1 MRVRR
6 EMCVTVASTQA
17 SSYCV
22 PQFPLSAVKTVYCS
36 LRFIYLFSIL
46 FATGFASAAQVARID
61 DETALKQ
68 AYAHLYNF
76 DFTGAQDIL
85 DRQRQ
90 VSPQAPLLPATKAAA
105 YLFSELDRLRILE
118 LDFFTDD
125 DKVVDR
131 HKLIPDPAIRA
142 KFFQTVEETEKLANA
157 RLATKPDDPDATL
170 ALCMTTGL
178 VTDYAALIEK
188 RRFGSFALA
197 KKSHIWAK
205 KLLDL
210 KPPVVDAYMTFG
222 TAEYIVGSLPFF
234 LRWFVHMDSVEG
246 SKKKGI
252 DELELVSKEGKYYG
266 PFARMLL
273 AVIAMREK
281 RPWDAET
288 LLAGLA
294 TDYPA
299 NPLIREELARAR
311 KMANPVIA
319 GPGTKK

>member
-1 MRVRR
+1 MVK
-6 EMCVTVASTQA
+6 
-17 SSYCV
+17 
-22 PQFPLSAVKTVYCS
+22 FPLPKTRKVHCS
-36 LRFIYLFSIL
+36 LRYICLLSI
-46 FATGFASAAQVARID
+46 AVASGLASPAQVEKMD
-61 DETALKQ
+61 SETAVKR
-68 AYAHLYNF
+68 AYACLYNF
-76 DFTGAQDIL
+76 DFNGAQEIL

-90 VSPQAPLLPATKAAA
+90 VDPREPLLASTKAGA

-131 HKLIPDPAIRA
+131 HKLVPDPAIRA
-142 KFFQTVEETEKLANA
+142 KFFQTVEESDKLANA
-157 RLATKPDDPDATL
+157 RLAAKPDDPDALL
-170 ALCMTTGL
+170 ALCTTAGL

-234 LRWFVHMDSVEG
+234 LRWFVHLDNVDG
-246 SKKKGI
+246 NKKKGI
-252 DELELVSKEGKYYG
+252 DELELVAKQGKYNG

-294 TDYPA
+294 SEYPQ

-311 KMANPVIA
+311 KQANPVIT

>member
-1 MRVRR
+1 M
-6 EMCVTVASTQA
+6 
-17 SSYCV
+17 
-22 PQFPLSAVKTVYCS
+22 LSAG
-36 LRFIYLFSIL
+36 RA
-46 FATGFASAAQVARID
+46 ATAAQVAKVD
-61 DETALKQ
+61 SEAALQQ

-76 DFTGAQDIL
+76 DFNGAYEIL

-90 VSPQAPLLPATKAAA
+90 LDPQQPLLPATKAAA

-125 DKVVDR
+125 EKVVDR
-131 HKLIPDPAIRA
+131 RKLVPDPNIRN
-142 KFFQTVEETEKLANA
+142 KFFQTVAESDKVANA
-157 RLATKPDDPDATL
+157 RLGSNPNNPDALL

-188 RRFGSFALA
+188 RRFGSFSLA
-197 KKSHIWAK
+197 KKSHVWAK

-210 KPPVVDAYMTFG
+210 HPPVVDAYMTFG

-234 LRWFVHMDSVEG
+234 FRWFVHMDNVEG

-252 DELELVSKEGKYYG
+252 DELELVANQGKYYG

-288 LLAGLA
+288 LLASLA
-294 TDYPA
+294 NEYPQ
-299 NPLIREELARAR
+299 NPLIHKELMRAR
-311 KMANPVIA
+311 KEANPVLA

>member
-1 MRVRR
+1 MIFGAG
-6 EMCVTVASTQA
+6 TA
-17 SSYCV
+17 
-22 PQFPLSAVKTVYCS
+22 P
-36 LRFIYLFSIL
+36 
-46 FATGFASAAQVARID
+46 AAQVAKVD
-61 DETALKQ
+61 SEEALKQ
-68 AYAHLYNF
+68 AYARLYNF
-76 DFTGAQDIL
+76 DFNGAYEIL

-90 VSPQAPLLPATKAAA
+90 LDPQQPLLPATKAAA

-125 DKVVDR
+125 DKVIDR
-131 HKLIPDPAIRA
+131 HKLIPDPGVRA
-142 KFFQTVEETEKLANA
+142 KFFQTVAESDKLANA
-157 RLATKPDDPDATL
+157 HLASNPNDPDALL

-188 RRFGSFALA
+188 RRFGSFSLA
-197 KKSHIWAK
+197 KKSHIWAR

-234 LRWFVHMDSVEG
+234 FRWFVHLDNVEG
-246 SKKKGI
+246 NKKKGI
-252 DELELVSKEGKYYG
+252 DELQLVATQGKYYG

-281 RPWDAET
+281 RPWDAES

-294 TDYPA
+294 TEYPQ
-299 NPLIREELARAR
+299 NPLIHHELARAR
-311 KMANPVIA
+311 KEANLVIT

>member
-1 MRVRR
+1 VVKIPSIEAKKVALSLRYI
-6 EMCVTVASTQA
+6 CLYCLAVASA
-17 SSYCV
+17 WGS
-22 PQFPLSAVKTVYCS
+22 P
-36 LRFIYLFSIL
+36 
-46 FATGFASAAQVARID
+46 AQLDKVD
-61 DETALKQ
+61 TEGALKR
-68 AYAHLYNF
+68 AYARLYNF
-76 DFTGAQDIL
+76 DFNGAQEIL

-90 VSPQAPLLPATKAAA
+90 LDPQQPVVVATKAAA

-125 DKVVDR
+125 EKVVDR
-131 HKLIPDPAIRA
+131 RKLVPDPIIRT
-142 KFFQTVEETEKLANA
+142 KFFQTVEESDKLANA
-157 RLATKPDDPDATL
+157 RLVAKPDDPDGLL

-178 VTDYAALIEK
+178 VADYAALIEK

-234 LRWFVHMDSVEG
+234 FRWFVHLDSVEG

-252 DELELVSKEGKYYG
+252 DELELVAKQGKYYG

-273 AVIAMREK
+273 SVIAMREK
-281 RPWDAET
+281 RPWDAES

-294 TDYPA
+294 SEYPQ
-299 NPLIREELARAR
+299 NPLIREELLRAR
-311 KMANPVIA
+311 KAANPVIA
-319 GPGTKK
+319 GPGLKK

>member
-1 MRVRR
+1 MA
-6 EMCVTVASTQA
+6 ASVIK
-17 SSYCV
+17 V
-22 PQFPLSAVKTVYCS
+22 PKFALCTRNKLYCS
-36 LRFIYLFSIL
+36 LRWICTLFL
-46 FATGFASAAQVARID
+46 GLAGGLASAAQVPKTDTEI
-61 DETALKQ
+61 ALKQ

-76 DFTGAQDIL
+76 DFKGAQEIMDH
-85 DRQRQ
+85 QRQ
-90 VSPQAPLLPATKAAA
+90 VDPKAPVIVATKAAA

-131 HKLIPDPAIRA
+131 RKLVPDPAVRA
-142 KFFQTVEETEKLANA
+142 KFFQTVDESDKLANA
-157 RLATKPDDPDATL
+157 RLASKPDDPDALL

-178 VTDYAALIEK
+178 VADYAALIEK

-210 KPPVVDAYMTFG
+210 KPPVTDAYMTFG

-234 LRWFVHMDSVEG
+234 LRWFVHLDSVEG

-252 DELELVSKEGKYYG
+252 DELELVATQGKYYG

-273 AVIAMREK
+273 AVIALREK
-281 RPWDAET
+281 RPADAER
-288 LLAGLA
+288 LLADLS
-294 TDYPA
+294 TEYPQ
-299 NPLIREELARAR
+299 NPLIRNELARVR
-311 KMANPVIA
+311 KMNPTIT
-319 GPGTKK
+319 GPKK

>member
-1 MRVRR
+1 
-6 EMCVTVASTQA
+6 
-17 SSYCV
+17 
-22 PQFPLSAVKTVYCS
+22 
-36 LRFIYLFSIL
+36 LRCFFLLFIGL
-46 FATGFASAAQVARID
+46 AGGFASPAQVPKVD
-61 DETALKQ
+61 TETALKR
-68 AYAHLYNF
+68 AYARLYNF
-76 DFTGAQDIL
+76 DFKGAQDIL

-90 VSPQAPLLPATKAAA
+90 ADPTAPLIVATQAAA

-131 HKLIPDPAIRA
+131 RKLIPDPVIRQ
-142 KFFQTVEETEKLANA
+142 KFFHTSDESDRLANA

-197 KKSHIWAK
+197 KKSHIWAH

-210 KPPVVDAYMTFG
+210 KPPVTDAYMTFG
-222 TAEYIVGSLPFF
+222 TAEYIVGSMPFF
-234 LRWFVHMDSVEG
+234 VRWFVHMDQVEG
-246 SKKKGI
+246 NKKKGI
-252 DELELVSKEGKYYG
+252 DELELVAKDGKYYG

-273 AVIAMREK
+273 AVIAIREK
-281 RPWDAET
+281 RPWDAESR
-288 LLAGLA
+288 LAGLA
-294 TDYPA
+294 ADYPE
-299 NPLIREELARAR
+299 NPLIRQELARTR

-319 GPGTKK
+319 GPNHPNK

>member
-1 MRVRR
+1 VILVGKFSSPNRKKTLRPIR
-6 EMCVTVASTQA
+6 YILLLALAVA
-17 SSYCV
+17 
-22 PQFPLSAVKTVYCS
+22 
-36 LRFIYLFSIL
+36 
-46 FATGFASAAQVARID
+46 ASAAQVEKVDSEA
-61 DETALKQ
+61 ALKR
-68 AYAHLYNF
+68 AYARLYNF
-76 DFTGAQDIL
+76 DFNGAHEIL

-90 VSPQAPLLPATKAAA
+90 LDPEQPLLPATKAAA

-131 HKLIPDPAIRA
+131 HKLVPDPNIRA
-142 KFFQTVEETEKLANA
+142 KFFQTVSESDKVANA
-157 RLATKPDDPDATL
+157 RLATNPSDPDALL

-188 RRFGSFALA
+188 RRFGSFSLA
-197 KKSHIWAK
+197 KKSHVWAK

-234 LRWFVHMDSVEG
+234 FRWFVHLDNVEG

-252 DELELVSKEGKYYG
+252 EELQLVAKDGKYYG

-273 AVIAMREK
+273 SVIAMREK
-281 RPWDAET
+281 RPWDAER

-294 TDYPA
+294 GEYPQ
-299 NPLIREELARAR
+299 NPLIHKELVRAR
-311 KMANPVIA
+311 KEANPIIA

>member
-1 MRVRR
+1 MVNFSFSMPPKPYR
-6 EMCVTVASTQA
+6 
-17 SSYCV
+17 
-22 PQFPLSAVKTVYCS
+22 S
-36 LRFIYLFSIL
+36 LRYVLL
-46 FATGFASAAQVARID
+46 FAIAATSLASAAQSEKVDTEA
-61 DETALKQ
+61 ALKR
-68 AYAHLYNF
+68 AYAHLFNF
-76 DFTGAQDIL
+76 DFNGAQEIL
-85 DRQRQ
+85 DHQRQ
-90 VSPQAPLLPATKAAA
+90 LDPQQPVIPATKAAA

-125 DKVVDR
+125 EKVVDR
-131 HKLIPDPAIRA
+131 RKLIPDPAIRA

-157 RLATKPDDPDATL
+157 RLAAKPDDPDGLL

-205 KLLDL
+205 KLLEL
-210 KPPVVDAYMTFG
+210 NPPVVDAYMTFG

-246 SKKKGI
+246 NKKKGI
-252 DELELVSKEGKYYG
+252 DELELVAKQGKYYG

-281 RPWDAET
+281 RPADAEA
-288 LLAGLA
+288 LLSALA
-294 TDYPA
+294 TEYPQ
-299 NPLIREELARAR
+299 NPLIKKELARAR
-311 KMANPVIA
+311 KDAHPVTIS

>member
-1 MRVRR
+1 MAQFAFSETRWGFCALRSICLLV
-6 EMCVTVASTQA
+6 VALTA
-17 SSYCV
+17 
-22 PQFPLSAVKTVYCS
+22 
-36 LRFIYLFSIL
+36 
-46 FATGFASAAQVARID
+46 GNASAQQAEKVDTEA
-61 DETALKQ
+61 ALKH
-68 AYAHLYNF
+68 AYAKLFNF
-76 DFTGAQDIL
+76 EFPAAYEIL
-85 DRQRQ
+85 DRQRALD
-90 VSPQAPLLPATKAAA
+90 PQQPLIPATKAAA

-125 DKVVDR
+125 EKVIDR
-131 HKLIPDPAIRA
+131 RKLVPDPAVRA
-142 KFFQTVEETEKLANA
+142 KFFQTSDEADKLANA
-157 RLATKPDDPDATL
+157 RLAAKPDDPDALL

-178 VTDYAALIEK
+178 LTDYAALIEK

-234 LRWFVHMDSVEG
+234 LRWFVHLDNVEG

-252 DELELVSKEGKYYG
+252 DELELVAKQGKYYG

-273 AVIAMREK
+273 SVIAMREK

-288 LLAGLA
+288 LLASLA
-294 TDYPA
+294 TEYPQ
-299 NPLIREELARAR
+299 NPLIQKELARAR
-311 KMANPVIA
+311 KEAH
-319 GPGTKK
+319 PGASGTVTKK

>member
-1 MRVRR
+1 MVKFAPPETEKVHGLWRYA
-6 EMCVTVASTQA
+6 CLLSIFFASG
-17 SSYCV
+17 V
-22 PQFPLSAVKTVYCS
+22 
-36 LRFIYLFSIL
+36 
-46 FATGFASAAQVARID
+46 ASAAQVERVDNEA
-61 DETALKQ
+61 ALQ
-68 AYAHLYNF
+68 RAYNRLYNF
-76 DFTGAQDIL
+76 DFNGAHEIL

-90 VSPQAPLLPATKAAA
+90 LDPKEPLLAATKAGA

-125 DKVVDR
+125 NKVVDR
-131 HKLIPDPAIRA
+131 HKLVPDPAIRA
-142 KFFQTVEETEKLANA
+142 KFFQTVDESDKLANA
-157 RLATKPDDPDATL
+157 RLAAKPDDPDALL
-170 ALCMTTGL
+170 ALCMTAGL

-197 KKSHIWAK
+197 KKSHVWAK

-234 LRWFVHMDSVEG
+234 LRWFVHLDNVEG
-246 SKKKGI
+246 NKKKGI
-252 DELELVSKEGKYYG
+252 EELELVAKQGKYDG

-281 RPWDAET
+281 RSRDAEA

-294 TDYPA
+294 SDYPQ

-311 KMANPVIA
+311 KDAYPVIT

>member
-1 MRVRR
+1 MRYICLLAIFLAAGV
-6 EMCVTVASTQA
+6 
-17 SSYCV
+17 
-22 PQFPLSAVKTVYCS
+22 
-36 LRFIYLFSIL
+36 
-46 FATGFASAAQVARID
+46 ASAAQVDKVDNEA
-61 DETALKQ
+61 ALKR
-68 AYAHLYNF
+68 AYNRLYNF
-76 DFTGAQDIL
+76 DFNGAHEVL

-90 VSPQAPLLPATKAAA
+90 LDPKEPMLLATKAAA

-118 LDFFTDD
+118 LDFFTND

-131 HKLIPDPAIRA
+131 HKLVPDPAIRA
-142 KFFQTVEETEKLANA
+142 KFFQTVDESDKLANA
-157 RLATKPDDPDATL
+157 RLAAHADDPDALL

-234 LRWFVHMDSVEG
+234 LRWFVHMDNVEG
-246 SKKKGI
+246 NKKKGI
-252 DELELVSKEGKYYG
+252 DELELVAKQGKYSG

-281 RPWDAET
+281 RSRDAEA

-294 TDYPA
+294 TDYPQ

-311 KMANPVIA
+311 KDAYPIVT

>member
-1 MRVRR
+1 VGKFASPATEKAYRLVRYI
-6 EMCVTVASTQA
+6 CLLAIFLAAGV
-17 SSYCV
+17 
-22 PQFPLSAVKTVYCS
+22 
-36 LRFIYLFSIL
+36 
-46 FATGFASAAQVARID
+46 ASAAQVDKVDNEA
-61 DETALKQ
+61 ALKR
-68 AYAHLYNF
+68 AYNRLYNF
-76 DFTGAQDIL
+76 DFNGAHEVL

-90 VSPQAPLLPATKAAA
+90 LDPKEPMLLATKAAA

-118 LDFFTDD
+118 LDFFTND
-125 DKVVDR
+125 DKVIDR
-131 HKLIPDPAIRA
+131 HKLVPDLAIRA
-142 KFFQTVEETEKLANA
+142 KFFQTVDESDKLANA
-157 RLATKPDDPDATL
+157 RLAAHADDPDALL

-234 LRWFVHMDSVEG
+234 LRWFVHMDNVEG
-246 SKKKGI
+246 NKKKGI
-252 DELELVSKEGKYYG
+252 DELELVAKQGKYSG

-281 RPWDAET
+281 RSRDAEA

-294 TDYPA
+294 TDYPQ

-311 KMANPVIA
+311 KDAYPIVT

>member
-1 MRVRR
+1 LRSVFLLSIAL
-6 EMCVTVASTQA
+6 AS
-17 SSYCV
+17 
-22 PQFPLSAVKTVYCS
+22 
-36 LRFIYLFSIL
+36 
-46 FATGFASAAQVARID
+46 GMASAAQVEKID
-61 DETALKQ
+61 NETALKR
-68 AYAHLYNF
+68 AYNRLYNF
-76 DFTGAQDIL
+76 DFPGAQEIL

-90 VSPQAPLLPATKAAA
+90 VDSQEPMLVATKAAA

-125 DKVVDR
+125 EKVVDR
-131 HKLIPDPAIRA
+131 RKLIPDQAIRA
-142 KFFQTVEETEKLANA
+142 KFFQTVEESDKLANA
-157 RLATKPDDPDATL
+157 RLAAKPDDPDALL
-170 ALCMTTGL
+170 ALCITTGL
-178 VTDYAALIEK
+178 VTDYAALVEK

-234 LRWFVHMDSVEG
+234 FRWFVHMDSVEG
-246 SKKKGI
+246 NKQKGI
-252 DELELVSKEGKYYG
+252 DELQLVAKQGKYNG
-266 PFARMLL
+266 PFARMML

-281 RPWDAET
+281 RPAEAET
-288 LLAGLA
+288 LLAALA
-294 TDYPA
+294 TEYPQ

-311 KMANPVIA
+311 KAAYPVIA

>member
-1 MRVRR
+1 MRWI
-6 EMCVTVASTQA
+6 CVLSIALAS
-17 SSYCV
+17 
-22 PQFPLSAVKTVYCS
+22 
-36 LRFIYLFSIL
+36 
-46 FATGFASAAQVARID
+46 GFAPAAQVEKID
-61 DETALKQ
+61 NETALKR
-68 AYAHLYNF
+68 AYARLYNF
-76 DFTGAQDIL
+76 DFNGAQEIL

-90 VSPQAPLLPATKAAA
+90 VDPREPMLPATKAAA

-131 HKLIPDPAIRA
+131 RKLIPDPAIRQ
-142 KFFQTVEETEKLANA
+142 KFFQTVDESDKLANA
-157 RLATKPDDPDATL
+157 RLASKPDDPDALL
-170 ALCMTTGL
+170 ALCTTTGL

-246 SKKKGI
+246 NKKKGI
-252 DELELVSKEGKYYG
+252 DELELVAKQAKYAG

-281 RPWDAET
+281 RPWDAES
-288 LLAGLA
+288 LLASLA
-294 TDYPA
+294 TEYPQ

-311 KMANPVIA
+311 KLANPVIT

>member
-1 MRVRR
+1 LRR
-6 EMCVTVASTQA
+6 ICLLFLGLAS
-17 SSYCV
+17 
-22 PQFPLSAVKTVYCS
+22 
-36 LRFIYLFSIL
+36 
-46 FATGFASAAQVARID
+46 GFAWAAQVPKID
-61 DETALKQ
+61 NETALKQ

-76 DFTGAQDIL
+76 DFPGAYEIL

-90 VSPQAPLLPATKAAA
+90 VDPKAPVLVATKAAA

-131 HKLIPDPAIRA
+131 RKLVPDPAVRV
-142 KFFQTVEETEKLANA
+142 KFFQTVEESDKLANA
-157 RLATKPDDPDATL
+157 RLAAKPDDPDALL

-210 KPPVVDAYMTFG
+210 KPPMVDAYMTFG

-234 LRWFVHMDSVEG
+234 VRWFVHLDSVEG

-252 DELELVSKEGKYYG
+252 DELELVAKEGKYYG

-273 AVIAMREK
+273 AVIALREK
-281 RPWDAET
+281 RPADAEA
-288 LLAGLA
+288 LLAALA
-294 TDYPA
+294 TEYPQ
-299 NPLIREELARAR
+299 NPLIREELVRVR
-311 KMANPVIA
+311 KMNPVLA
-319 GPGTKK
+319 GPKK

>member
-1 MRVRR
+1 
-6 EMCVTVASTQA
+6 
-17 SSYCV
+17 
-22 PQFPLSAVKTVYCS
+22 
-36 LRFIYLFSIL
+36 LRFICLVSIL
-46 FATGFASAAQVARID
+46 FSSGVAPAAQVAKID
-61 DETALKQ
+61 TETAVKQ
-68 AYAHLYNF
+68 AFGRLYNF
-76 DFTGAQDIL
+76 DFKGAQEIL

-90 VSPQAPLLPATKAAA
+90 TDPQAPLLPATKAGA

-131 HKLIPDPAIRA
+131 RKLIPDPAVRA
-142 KFFQTVEETEKLANA
+142 KFFQTVDETEKLANA
-157 RLATKPDDPDATL
+157 RLAGKPDDPDALL

-197 KKSHIWAK
+197 KKSHMWAK
-205 KLLDL
+205 KLLEL

-246 SKKKGI
+246 NKKKGI
-252 DELELVSKEGKYYG
+252 DELELVAKYGKYDG

-273 AVIAMREK
+273 SVIAMREK
-281 RPWDAET
+281 REVDAET

-294 TDYPA
+294 RDYPE

-311 KMANPVIA
+311 RLANPVIT

>member
-1 MRVRR
+1 M
-6 EMCVTVASTQA
+6 
-17 SSYCV
+17 
-22 PQFPLSAVKTVYCS
+22 
-36 LRFIYLFSIL
+36 
-46 FATGFASAAQVARID
+46 
-61 DETALKQ
+61 
-68 AYAHLYNF
+68 
-76 DFTGAQDIL
+76 
-85 DRQRQ
+85 
-90 VSPQAPLLPATKAAA
+90 
-105 YLFSELDRLRILE
+105 
-118 LDFFTDD
+118 
-125 DKVVDR
+125 
-131 HKLIPDPAIRA
+131 
-142 KFFQTVEETEKLANA
+142 ANA
-157 RLATKPDDPDATL
+157 RLAAHADDPDALL

-234 LRWFVHMDSVEG
+234 LRWFVHMDNVEG
-246 SKKKGI
+246 NKKKGI
-252 DELELVSKEGKYYG
+252 DELELVAKQGKYSG

-281 RPWDAET
+281 RSRDAEA

-294 TDYPA
+294 TDYPQ

-311 KMANPVIA
+311 KDAYPIVT

>member
-1 MRVRR
+1 LRYSFL
-6 EMCVTVASTQA
+6 TFLALASGVAW
-17 SSYCV
+17 
-22 PQFPLSAVKTVYCS
+22 
-36 LRFIYLFSIL
+36 
-46 FATGFASAAQVARID
+46 AAQPAKLD
-61 DETALKQ
+61 SEAALKQ
-68 AYAHLYNF
+68 AYDRLYNF
-76 DFTGAQDIL
+76 DFNGAQDIL

-90 VSPQAPLLPATKAAA
+90 VDPQNPVLTATKAAA

-125 DKVVDR
+125 DKVIDR
-131 HKLIPDPAIRA
+131 RKLIPDPAVRE
-142 KFFQTVEETEKLANA
+142 KFFQIVQQSDKLANA
-157 RLATKPDDPDATL
+157 RLAVKPDDPDALL

-197 KKSHIWAK
+197 KKSHVWAK
-205 KLLDL
+205 KLLEL
-210 KPPVVDAYMTFG
+210 NPPVTDAYMTFG

-234 LRWFVHMDSVEG
+234 FRWFVHLDNVEG

-252 DELELVSKEGKYYG
+252 DELELVAKQGKYYG

-281 RPWDAET
+281 RPWDAES

-294 TDYPA
+294 LEYPQ
-299 NPLIREELARAR
+299 NPLIHTELARAR
-311 KMANPVIA
+311 RMANPVLT

>member
-1 MRVRR
+1 MAL
-6 EMCVTVASTQA
+6 TPGLYAQA
-17 SSYCV
+17 
-22 PQFPLSAVKTVYCS
+22 P
-36 LRFIYLFSIL
+36 
-46 FATGFASAAQVARID
+46 ATKVDTEA
-61 DETALKQ
+61 ALKQ

-76 DFTGAQDIL
+76 DFNGAQEIL

-90 VSPQAPLLPATKAAA
+90 LDPKQPVIVATKAAA

-131 HKLIPDPAIRA
+131 RKLIPDPAVRA
-142 KFFQTVEETEKLANA
+142 KFFQAVDESDKLANA
-157 RLATKPDDPDATL
+157 RLAAKPDDPDGLL

-222 TAEYIVGSLPFF
+222 TAEYIVGSMPFF

-246 SKKKGI
+246 NKQKGI
-252 DELELVSKEGKYYG
+252 DELQLVAKQGKYYG

-273 AVIAMREK
+273 SVIAMREK
-281 RPWDAET
+281 KPQEAET
-288 LLAGLA
+288 LLSGLA
-294 TDYPA
+294 TEYPQ
-299 NPLIREELARAR
+299 NPLIKHELERAR
-311 KMANPVIA
+311 KEAYPVIT